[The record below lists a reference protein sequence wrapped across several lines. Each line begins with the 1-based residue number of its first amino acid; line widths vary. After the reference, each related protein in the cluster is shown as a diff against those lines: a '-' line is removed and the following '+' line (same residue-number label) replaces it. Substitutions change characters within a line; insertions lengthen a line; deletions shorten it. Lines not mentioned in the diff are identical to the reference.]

1 MLSLGEQTYE
11 DLEFIEIS
19 AYGRVYRAR
28 RPSDLEVVAVKEL
41 ELARFPGDEWVC
53 YREGVE
59 KGFLF
64 DHPHILPYYNFV
76 YDNARALVEMEYCAG
91 GSLSEAIR
99 LQHKSKNRCFDEIS
113 IWAVATQLANA
124 LAYLH
129 TTFREGIPVVHRD
142 VKPEN
147 ILFTSTG
154 VLKLCDFGRACFL
167 DGTPISRLTG
177 TLFYMAPEIA
187 EERGYGSEVD
197 IWSLGCVLYEM
208 CGGDII
214 AFHGAE
220 LTHDPFI
227 NFARYS
233 EELNQLIRNCLRYDP
248 RQRITAGEI
257 MSLPE
262 ARLALE
268 TTITMG
274 ATSVPTSPPSY
285 RAISPALR

>member
-1 MLSLGEQTYE
+1 MLSLGEQSYE
-11 DLEFIEIS
+11 DPEFIEIS

-28 RPSDLEVVAVKEL
+28 RPKDLEVVAVKEL
-41 ELARFPGDEWVC
+41 ELARFPGDEWVY

-76 YDNARALVEMEYCAG
+76 YDGTRALVEMEYCSG
-91 GSLSEAIR
+91 GSLSEFIR
-99 LQHKSKNRCFDEIS
+99 LHRKSKREGIDELS

-154 VLKLCDFGRACFL
+154 VLKLCDFGRASFL
-167 DGTPISRLTG
+167 DGSPINRLTG

-187 EERGYGSEVD
+187 QEKEYGSEVD

-214 AFHGAE
+214 TFHGAE
-220 LTHDPFI
+220 LTHDPYIDFG
-227 NFARYS
+227 RYS
-233 EELNQLIRNCLRYDP
+233 EGLNQLIRNCLRYEP
-248 RQRITAGEI
+248 QQRITAGEI

-268 TTITMG
+268 TTISMG
-274 ATSVPTSPPSY
+274 ATSIPTSPPSY